1 MLFSITAGSNS
12 VAIPLWDEEVSDMTL
27 YSQFT
32 ALARSSTK
40 ACGLPSQCN
49 SREKLGHEELCEAE
63 PPSIMANLLPFL
75 VGAKL

>member
-1 MLFSITAGSNS
+1 
-12 VAIPLWDEEVSDMTL
+12 MTL